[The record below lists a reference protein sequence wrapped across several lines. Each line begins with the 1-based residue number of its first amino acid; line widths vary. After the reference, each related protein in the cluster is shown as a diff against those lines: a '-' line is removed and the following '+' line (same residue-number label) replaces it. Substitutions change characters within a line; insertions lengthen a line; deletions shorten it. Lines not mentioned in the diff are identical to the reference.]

1 MTLQDIFDQLS
12 AGEFSQLSIGR
23 ADQGVIDETNFRNVL
38 GHITLGLTALYT
50 RFNLKQRQLKFPIR
64 PESASYQI
72 NLQDLLKIEKVF
84 TDLGYELPLNQ
95 EGEVFGCTT
104 TSMNTLKVPSSILA
118 PDSDTPDELRTSN
131 LLVVYRANHP
141 QILLSRLFSGPQN
154 ISIELPS
161 SHLTALLY
169 FVASRVNNPIG
180 MTNEFH
186 AGNSYATKYE
196 LACQELEG
204 QGLQIDQG
212 ATNNRLKRNGW
223 V

>member
-1 MTLQDIFDQLS
+1 MTLQEIFDQLS

-23 ADQGVIDETNFRNVL
+23 ADQGVIDETNFRNVI
-38 GHITLGLTALYT
+38 GHINLGLTALYT

-64 PESASYQI
+64 PESSSYQI
-72 NLQDLLKIEKVF
+72 NLPDLLKIEKVF
-84 TDLGYELPLNQ
+84 VDSGVELPLNQ
-95 EGEVFGCTT
+95 EGEIYGCTT
-104 TSMNTLKVPSSILA
+104 TSMNTLKVPNSILA
-118 PDSDTPDELRTSN
+118 PDSYTPDDIRTSN

-141 QILLSRLFSGPQN
+141 KIILSSLFSGQPTPV
-154 ISIELPS
+154 ELPS

-212 ATNNRLKRNGW
+212 ATNTRLERNGW